1 MVTNSCGD
9 TGITLLDTK
18 IQNRS
23 ARFQKKY
30 SATPILIIIILI
42 ITIIIMIFIIIF
54 IICTK
59 APADAK
65 ATITDGMDTIES
77 KDKID
82 MQKRHGRDS
91 TALSSCGRV
100 ISDTKMNKKMS
111 IISAP
116 SRYSD
121 HIEYVCVSSF
131 IHVYLK

>member
-1 MVTNSCGD
+1 
-9 TGITLLDTK
+9 
-18 IQNRS
+18 
-23 ARFQKKY
+23 
-30 SATPILIIIILI
+30 
-42 ITIIIMIFIIIF
+42 
-54 IICTK
+54 
-59 APADAK
+59 
-65 ATITDGMDTIES
+65 MDTIEP

-121 HIEYVCVSSF
+121 HIEYVCVSTC
-131 IHVYLK
+131 VYSSVLEEWSIIICLYKSKIVS